1 MNHRHR
7 LDQLPSGTRGVVRHI
22 DSADAALHRLMAMGL
37 CLGRDVEVVRQ
48 GSPLILRLL
57 GAHIGVSSRIA
68 RQIVI
73 ETTVHEGPQK
83 DAR

>member
-1 MNHRHR
+1 MNRGHR
-7 LDQLPSGTRGVVRHI
+7 LDQLPSGTRGVVRQI

-37 CLGRDVEVVRQ
+37 CLGRSVEVVRQ

-57 GAHIGVSSRIA
+57 GAHIGVSSRLA

-73 ETTVHEGPQK
+73 EPVADEGTPG

>member
-1 MNHRHR
+1 MKHFHR
-7 LDQLPSGTRGVVRHI
+7 LDQLPSGTRGIVQRI

-37 CLGRDVEVVRQ
+37 CPGRDIEVVRQ

-57 GAHIGVSSRIA
+57 GAHIGVSSRVA

-73 ETTVHEGPQK
+73 EPSTHEGPQS